1 MTSKS
6 FHLSNTFSQLAPII
20 HELYSPKKKKCVSY
34 ESVIYLS
41 TYFIKLET

>member
-20 HELYSPKKKKCVSY
+20 HELYSLKKKCVSY